1 MNGYRARHRR
11 LPLATMAAL
20 AAAVLAACSSGSS
33 GASST
38 AGSAAPAASTVAA
51 SSAPSTSTV
60 SAPQELRIGYQA
72 IPNGDLVVKNQK
84 LLEKA
89 LPDSTI
95 KWVQFDSGGDVNTA
109 IVAGSIDIGLAGSSP
124 VTKGLSAPLNIPYSV
139 PWIHDVIGDAES
151 LVVRNSSG
159 VTDVKGL
166 VGKKIATPFVS
177 TSHYSLLAALK
188 LAGVAPSKVKLIDLQ
203 PPDILA
209 AWKRGDIDAAY
220 VWSPTLDELKKDGSV
235 LTTSTEVSKAG
246 YPTYDL
252 AVVTNKLRT
261 TYPDVV
267 AAWTKAQNEAVTA
280 LQADDPG
287 AIASIAAEL
296 NLSNAEVE
304 SQIKGLTFLT
314 AKEQQSSEFLGTTA
328 APGKFAAS
336 LQSAAE
342 FLKTQGAIDAVPELS
357 TLQAG
362 IDTDAVAGVGGS

>member
-1 MNGYRARHRR
+1 MNRYRVRHHT
-11 LPLATMAAL
+11 LPLATLAAV
-20 AAAVLAACSSGSS
+20 AAVLAACSSGSS
-33 GASST
+33 SGST
-38 AGSAAPAASTVAA
+38 AGSVAPAASTVVS
-51 SSAPSTSTV
+51 SSAAPSASTV
-60 SAPQELRIGYQA
+60 AAPEELRIGYQA

-89 LPDSTI
+89 LPDTTI

-109 IVAGSIDIGLAGSSP
+109 IVAGSLDIGLAGSSP

-151 LVVRNSSG
+151 LVARNSSG

-166 VGKKIATPFVS
+166 VGKKVATPFVS

-188 LAGVAPSKVKLIDLQ
+188 LAGVDPSKVKLVDLQ

-209 AWKRGDIDAAY
+209 AWTRGDIDAAY
-220 VWSPTLDELKKDGSV
+220 VWSPTLDQLKKDGTV
-235 LTTSTEVSKAG
+235 LTTSTEVSQAG

-267 AAWTKAQNEAVTA
+267 SAWAKAQNQAVTA
-280 LQADDPG
+280 LQTDDPA

-296 NLSNAEVE
+296 NLSNADVE
-304 SQIKGLTFLT
+304 SQVKGLTFLT
-314 AKEQQSSEFLGTTA
+314 AQQQQSPDFFGTTA

-336 LQSAAE
+336 LLSAAQ

-357 TLQAG
+357 TLQSG
-362 IDTDAVAGVGGS
+362 IDTDAAASVGGS